1 MCALVITGCKYSV
14 YTGITGWFAANC
26 RGRGRK
32 RRTRRCSVGKV
43 ERRFIYNV
51 RKERKTV
58 MAACARARMPT
69 YISQPASS
77 RQLSSDITEPKARA
91 AVMQFESARLTLRIV
106 ARIRDAA
113 CVARAERA
121 FQPRAFTSMRERKKE
136 RKGTAGILFFLYSR
150 IFFEISPIVCL
161 YSMFQR
167 AWRDIRFGIGSVEIL
182 SLSKVWLISIRV
194 LNIEENVKGER
205 EKKKY
210 VLLVYL
216 YSSLRM
222 EF

>member
-1 MCALVITGCKYSV
+1 
-14 YTGITGWFAANC
+14 
-26 RGRGRK
+26 
-32 RRTRRCSVGKV
+32 
-43 ERRFIYNV
+43 
-51 RKERKTV
+51 

-121 FQPRAFTSMRERKKE
+121 FQPRAFTSTRERRKEGKE

-167 AWRDIRFGIGSVEIL
+167 A
-182 SLSKVWLISIRV
+182 
-194 LNIEENVKGER
+194 
-205 EKKKY
+205 
-210 VLLVYL
+210 
-216 YSSLRM
+216 
-222 EF
+222 

>member
-1 MCALVITGCKYSV
+1 
-14 YTGITGWFAANC
+14 
-26 RGRGRK
+26 
-32 RRTRRCSVGKV
+32 
-43 ERRFIYNV
+43 
-51 RKERKTV
+51 

-121 FQPRAFTSMRERKKE
+121 FQPRAFTSTRKKE
-136 RKGTAGILFFLYSR
+136 GKERNSRDTFFLYSR

-167 AWRDIRFGIGSVEIL
+167 VWRDIRFGIGSVEI
-182 SLSKVWLISIRV
+182 LSKVWLISIRV

>member
-1 MCALVITGCKYSV
+1 
-14 YTGITGWFAANC
+14 
-26 RGRGRK
+26 
-32 RRTRRCSVGKV
+32 
-43 ERRFIYNV
+43 
-51 RKERKTV
+51 
-58 MAACARARMPT
+58 MPT

-121 FQPRAFTSMRERKKE
+121 FQPRAFTSTRERKKERKE

>member
-1 MCALVITGCKYSV
+1 
-14 YTGITGWFAANC
+14 
-26 RGRGRK
+26 
-32 RRTRRCSVGKV
+32 
-43 ERRFIYNV
+43 
-51 RKERKTV
+51 
-58 MAACARARMPT
+58 MAACARARARS
-69 YISQPASS
+69 YAYLHFPASLLSPAFFWHNRTEGAGRGYAIRKCPPYFTYRSEDTRRGLCCAS
-77 RQLSSDITEPKARA
+77 RAR
-91 AVMQFESARLTLRIV
+91 VST
-106 ARIRDAA
+106 A
-113 CVARAERA
+113 CLYID
-121 FQPRAFTSMRERKKE
+121 ERKKE
-136 RKGTAGILFFLYSR
+136 GKKGKERNSRDTFFLYSR

-182 SLSKVWLISIRV
+182 SKIWLISIRV

>member
-1 MCALVITGCKYSV
+1 
-14 YTGITGWFAANC
+14 
-26 RGRGRK
+26 
-32 RRTRRCSVGKV
+32 
-43 ERRFIYNV
+43 
-51 RKERKTV
+51 

-121 FQPRAFTSMRERKKE
+121 FQPRAFTSTRERKKE

-167 AWRDIRFGIGSVEIL
+167 VWRDIRFGIGSVEI
-182 SLSKVWLISIRV
+182 LSKVWLISIRV

>member
-1 MCALVITGCKYSV
+1 M
-14 YTGITGWFAANC
+14 
-26 RGRGRK
+26 
-32 RRTRRCSVGKV
+32 

-121 FQPRAFTSMRERKKE
+121 FQPRAFTSTRERKKERKE
-136 RKGTAGILFFLYSR
+136 RKGTAGILFSSTLEFLSKFLQSFVCIR
-150 IFFEISPIVCL
+150 CFSECEEIYDL
-161 YSMFQR
+161 ELDLWKFYR
-167 AWRDIRFGIGSVEIL
+167 RFG
-182 SLSKVWLISIRV
+182 
-194 LNIEENVKGER
+194 
-205 EKKKY
+205 
-210 VLLVYL
+210 
-216 YSSLRM
+216 
-222 EF
+222 

>member
-1 MCALVITGCKYSV
+1 MRA
-14 YTGITGWFAANC
+14 
-26 RGRGRK
+26 R
-32 RRTRRCSVGKV
+32 
-43 ERRFIYNV
+43 
-51 RKERKTV
+51 
-58 MAACARARMPT
+58 ARARMPT

-121 FQPRAFTSMRERKKE
+121 FQPRAFTSTRKKE
-136 RKGTAGILFFLYSR
+136 GKERNSRDTFFLYSR

-167 AWRDIRFGIGSVEIL
+167 MWRDIRFGIGFVEIL
-182 SLSKVWLISIRV
+182 SLSKVWLISIHFV